1 MQESNATPSNVRIR
15 GGFSLASLALFVT
28 ACAVFLTAI
37 DVERCRRQLG
47 QMWVNDSGMVVT
59 MFVAA
64 AIVGGVV
71 GLARL
76 LVSGFSWRMLV
87 FAPLTGGLV
96 GAAAV
101 LILIAPGP
109 LWRSLVAVGLLLATT
124 NFLRLGAE

>member
-1 MQESNATPSNVRIR
+1 MNDPNATPSNVRMR

-47 QMWVNDSGMVVT
+47 QMWFDDSGLVMA

-64 AIVGGVV
+64 VIFGGLV
-71 GLARL
+71 GLARKF
-76 LVSGFSWRMLV
+76 VSRFRWRMLV

-96 GAAAV
+96 GAAAGP
-101 LILIAPGP
+101 ILIAPGP